1 MSRSTVT
8 PGGVA
13 AAACIA
19 IAHSRTRAASHS
31 GRRDGTVMFITGMF
45 EMFQGLAAILEDEFF
60 VIGRAYAYSV
70 DVTTWGWVHLG
81 LGTIVA
87 VAGLAVFTGAT
98 WARVVGII
106 FTVIAAIANFFTI
119 PYYPVWSILVIATS
133 IVVIWALAS
142 MSSPWTRPL
151 AARYSRSSPRGA
163 RRSCG

>member
-1 MSRSTVT
+1 
-8 PGGVA
+8 
-13 AAACIA
+13 
-19 IAHSRTRAASHS
+19 
-31 GRRDGTVMFITGMF
+31 MFITGMF

-106 FTVIAAIANFFTI
+106 FTVITAIANFFTI

-142 MSSPWTRPL
+142 MDAPQNDY
-151 AARYSRSSPRGA
+151 AAPQR
-163 RRSCG
+163 